1 MGCGATSKQ
10 PVLRAPLAR
19 FVQCG
24 KDCYAK
30 LMYDFQND
38 GLFRFYS
45 ACVECDLVKIESALA
60 PIIQNVAGVRLAGL
74 PLLASFLEPNGAVGK
89 FAAQL
94 IGLNAKPVRAVLF
107 NKSSENNWGLAW
119 HQDRTIVVRERIETI
134 GFGPW
139 TVKSGLQH
147 VAPPTRILEAM
158 ITLRLHLD
166 PVPDDNA
173 PLMVIPGSHK
183 FGRISEN
190 EIKSTVDSL
199 PADICLADRGDI
211 WAYSTLIVHG
221 SKPSKAA
228 HGRRVL
234 QIDYSQDIL
243 PNGLNWLGIS

>member
-1 MGCGATSKQ
+1 M
-10 PVLRAPLAR
+10 
-19 FVQCG
+19 
-24 KDCYAK
+24 

-38 GLFRFYS
+38 GLFHFHS
-45 ACVECDLVKIESALA
+45 ACVECDLLEIEGTLA
-60 PIIQNVAGVRLAGL
+60 SIVQDVAGVRLAGS
-74 PLLASFLEPNGAVGK
+74 PRLASFLEPDGAVGK
-89 FAAQL
+89 FAAKL

-119 HQDRTIVVRERIETI
+119 HQDRTIVVRDRIEI
-134 GFGPW
+134 EGFGPW
-139 TVKSGLQH
+139 TLKSGLQH
-147 VAPPTRILEAM
+147 VAPPIGILEAM

-183 FGRISEN
+183 LGRISES
-190 EIKSTVDSL
+190 EIKSAVDTM

-221 SKPSKAA
+221 SKPSKLAY
-228 HGRRVL
+228 GRRVL
-234 QIDYSQDIL
+234 QIDYSRDVL